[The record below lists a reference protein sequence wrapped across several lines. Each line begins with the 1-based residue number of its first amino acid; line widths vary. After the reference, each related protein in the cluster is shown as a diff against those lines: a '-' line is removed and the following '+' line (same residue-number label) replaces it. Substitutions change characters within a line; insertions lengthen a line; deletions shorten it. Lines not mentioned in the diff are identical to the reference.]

1 MRVGEPGA
9 LFFEGLECPCSLLGD
24 EDLSFEVDVADGWAE
39 EDEMRIGEPE
49 ALPPEGV
56 ERLSSLLDDEDLSFD
71 VLVR

>member
-9 LFFEGLECPCSLLGD
+9 LFFEGLECLCPLLGD
-24 EDLSFEVDVADGWAE
+24 GDLSFEVHVADEWAE

-56 ERLSSLLDDEDLSFD
+56 ERLSSLLDDEDLSFE